1 MGEKKN
7 HKFYKLC
14 ISGVTNSMR
23 VLCIDISSI
32 DPDKNHRGTIPGIEY
47 AIYF

>member
-23 VLCIDISSI
+23 VLYTDISSI
-32 DPDKNHRGTIPGIEY
+32 DPDKNHRGTGIEY